1 MKKRGKLK
9 MNKNKLIK
17 TYKNKNVYITGI
29 TGFKGSW
36 LALMLHELGANV
48 SGIGLDPDEHD
59 GIFYQARIDEIAD
72 VTIGDIVA
80 SADTTKLI
88 PSIIKANPDYI
99 FHMAAQ
105 PIVSEGYKDP
115 FNTFNVNIMGTVML
129 HEVIRGLRMPASK
142 ENLEEGHCAKID
154 DENLSCKRISI
165 INITTDK
172 VYEETNKPLKEN
184 DKLFGF
190 DPYSLSKTCSDMI
203 STCYR
208 DALESPHYIS
218 TMRAGNVIGGGDM
231 AKNRIIPDIIRAT
244 EAGKVVE
251 IRNPHSVRPYQHV
264 FDALS
269 AYLLVA
275 MLQREDKSYQGE
287 YNVGPDIE
295 QTMETYEL
303 VEKMQNYLDFE
314 WENTGKSIGKESN
327 YLTLDNNKIK
337 SVGWTPVYST
347 NDLVVE
353 AVAKWYNKSMQG
365 KDMQE
370 FTLNQI
376 REAFNNYE

>member
-1 MKKRGKLK
+1 MDKKR
-9 MNKNKLIK
+9 LIEA
-17 TYKNKNVYITGI
+17 YKDKNVYITGI
-29 TGFKGSW
+29 TGFKGGW

-48 SGIGLDPDEHD
+48 SGIGLDPDQDD

-72 VTIGDIVA
+72 VTIGDIVEP
-80 SADTTKLI
+80 ADTTKLI

-115 FNTFNVNIMGTVML
+115 FNTFNTNIMGTVML
-129 HEVIRGLRMPASK
+129 HEVIRGLRLPASK
-142 ENLEEGHCAKID
+142 ENLENGHCAKID
-154 DENLSCKRISI
+154 DENLSCKKISI

-172 VYEETNKPLKEN
+172 VYKEENRPLKED
-184 DKLFGF
+184 DKMFGF

-203 STCYR
+203 SSCYR

-231 AKNRIIPDIIRAT
+231 AVNRIIPDIVRAT
-244 EAGKVVE
+244 EAGEIVE
-251 IRNPHSVRPYQHV
+251 IRSPYSVRPYQHV

-269 AYLLVA
+269 AYLWVA
-275 MLQREDKSYQGE
+275 MLQREDKNYQGE
-287 YNVGPDIE
+287 YNVGPDTE
-295 QTMETYEL
+295 QTMQTYEL
-303 VEKMQNYLDFE
+303 VEKMQDYLDFK

-327 YLTLDNNKIK
+327 YLALDNTKIK
-337 SVGWTPVYST
+337 SVDWVPAYST

-353 AVAKWYNKSMQG
+353 AVSKWYNKSMQG
-365 KDMQE
+365 EDMQKI
-370 FTLNQI
+370 TLNQI
-376 REAFNNYE
+376 KEAFNSYE

>member
-1 MKKRGKLK
+1 MDKKR
-9 MNKNKLIK
+9 LIEA
-17 TYKNKNVYITGI
+17 YKGKNVYITGI
-29 TGFKGSW
+29 TGFKGGW

-48 SGIGLDPDEHD
+48 SGIGLDPDQDD

-72 VTIGDIVA
+72 VTIGDIVEP
-80 SADTTKLI
+80 ADTTKLI

-115 FNTFNVNIMGTVML
+115 FNTFNTNIMGTVML
-129 HEVIRGLRMPASK
+129 HEVIRGLRLPASK
-142 ENLEEGHCAKID
+142 ENLENGHCAKID
-154 DENLSCKRISI
+154 DENLSCKKISI

-172 VYEETNKPLKEN
+172 VYKEENRPLKED
-184 DKLFGF
+184 DKMFGF

-203 STCYR
+203 SSCYR
-208 DALESPHYIS
+208 DALKSPHYIS

-231 AKNRIIPDIIRAT
+231 AVNRIIPDIVRAT
-244 EAGKVVE
+244 RTGE
-251 IRNPHSVRPYQHV
+251 IVKIRSPYSVRPYQHV

-269 AYLLVA
+269 AYLWVA

-287 YNVGPDIE
+287 YNVGPDID
-295 QTMETYEL
+295 QTMQTYEL
-303 VEKMQNYLDFE
+303 VEKMQDYLDFK

-327 YLTLDNNKIK
+327 YLALDNTKIK
-337 SVGWTPVYST
+337 SVGWVPVYST

-353 AVAKWYNKSMQG
+353 AVSKWYNKSMQG
-365 KDMQE
+365 EDMQKI
-370 FTLNQI
+370 TLNQI
-376 REAFNNYE
+376 KEAFNSYE

>member
-1 MKKRGKLK
+1 MDKKR
-9 MNKNKLIK
+9 LIEA
-17 TYKNKNVYITGI
+17 YKDKNVYITGI
-29 TGFKGSW
+29 TGFKGGW

-48 SGIGLDPDEHD
+48 SGIGLDPDQDD

-72 VTIGDIVA
+72 VTIGDIVEP
-80 SADTTKLI
+80 ADTTKLI

-115 FNTFNVNIMGTVML
+115 FNTFNTNIMGTVML
-129 HEVIRGLRMPASK
+129 HEVIRGLRLPASK
-142 ENLEEGHCAKID
+142 ENLENGHCAKID
-154 DENLSCKRISI
+154 DENLSCKKISI

-172 VYEETNKPLKEN
+172 VYKEENRPLKED
-184 DKLFGF
+184 DKMFGF

-203 STCYR
+203 SSCYR

-231 AKNRIIPDIIRAT
+231 AVNRIIPDIVRAT
-244 EAGKVVE
+244 EAGEVVK
-251 IRNPHSVRPYQHV
+251 IRSPYSVRPYQHV

-269 AYLLVA
+269 AYLWVA
-275 MLQREDKSYQGE
+275 MLQREDKKYQGE
-287 YNVGPDIE
+287 YNVGPDID
-295 QTMETYEL
+295 QTMQTYEL
-303 VEKMQNYLDFE
+303 VEKMQDYLDFK

-327 YLTLDNNKIK
+327 YLALDNTKIK
-337 SVGWTPVYST
+337 SVGWVPAYPT

-353 AVAKWYNKSMQG
+353 AVSKWYNKSMQG
-365 KDMQE
+365 EDMQKI
-370 FTLNQI
+370 TLNQI
-376 REAFNNYE
+376 KEAFNSYE